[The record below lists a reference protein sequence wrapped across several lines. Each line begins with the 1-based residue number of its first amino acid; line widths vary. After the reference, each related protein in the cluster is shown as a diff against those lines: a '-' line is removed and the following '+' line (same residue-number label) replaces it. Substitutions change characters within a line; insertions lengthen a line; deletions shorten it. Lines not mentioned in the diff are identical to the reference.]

1 MFVPANLNEGQI
13 ERLQDFEQ
21 RQSVRVLA
29 LADMQVEPNLL
40 DAEKLMGLQD
50 LEQDLGCCL
59 LAVR

>member
-1 MFVPANLNEGQI
+1 MFVPANLNEGQL
-13 ERLQDFEQ
+13 ERLRTFEQ
-21 RQSVRVLA
+21 RQGIRVLA
-29 LADMQVEPNLL
+29 LADVQVEPNLL

>member
-21 RQSVRVLA
+21 RQGIRVLA
-29 LADMQVEPNLL
+29 LADMQVESNLL